1 MSARSWFYTAGHD
14 DDGNPIK
21 KEEKLSSKQGIFDEA
36 ILRDFGSL
44 EVEVSQ
50 GKSLS
55 TEPHK
60 ATIAAMKKL
69 IDQLPQ
75 HRALHWIE
83 ELERIGAIA
92 KTGNSAKLLSESEKL
107 APASGKGDQGGSK

>member
-44 EVEVSQ
+44 EVEVS
-50 GKSLS
+50 
-55 TEPHK
+55 
-60 ATIAAMKKL
+60 TIAAMKKL